1 MPRKWLIAWDFTL
14 WSFFACMAYS
24 PILKLAMSDLGH
36 KDANMG
42 ATLLNVSRL
51 VFASI
56 GISIAVAIETRRADT
71 IYVSLAS
78 KVNYGSVLVRKF
90 LAEKLNEN
98 PDMLVQI
105 KGDKDTR
112 YGDVAWILEE
122 LKKARAIK
130 VSLASKEER

>member
-1 MPRKWLIAWDFTL
+1 MRFPQKKKERTYIPTASMADIAFLLIV
-14 WSFFACMAYS
+14 FFMVTTIFRVEKGIKVEL
-24 PILKLAMSDLGH
+24 PQ
-36 KDANMG
+36 
-42 ATLLNVSRL
+42 ATTTERLPKRNVAR
-51 VFASI
+51 VWVNKA
-56 GISIAVAIETRRADT
+56 GDISVDDKFME
-71 IYVSLAS
+71 VSE
-78 KVNYGSVLVRKF
+78 VEIVM
-90 LAEKLNEN
+90 AEKLNEN

>member
-1 MPRKWLIAWDFTL
+1 MRFPQKKKERTYIPTASMADIAFLLIVFFMVTTIFRVEKGIKVELPQATTTERLPRR
-14 WSFFACMAYS
+14 
-24 PILKLAMSDLGH
+24 
-36 KDANMG
+36 
-42 ATLLNVSRL
+42 NVAR
-51 VFASI
+51 VWVNKA
-56 GISIAVAIETRRADT
+56 GDISVDDKFME
-71 IYVSLAS
+71 VSE
-78 KVNYGSVLVRKF
+78 VEIVM
-90 LAEKLNEN
+90 AEKLNEN